1 MDEKVLEY
9 IETQRV
15 CVLAVEMLDGSPHSA
30 TVHFAAEP
38 AGSRFYFWTLPETRK
53 VESLHARPSSRASVV
68 IGFDEANMKTVQMD
82 GVVTFVSDQD
92 REQFDAV
99 YFGKFPEKVG
109 KFPDAVAVVFT
120 PTWWRFTDWTTPQG
134 RAVIDSTME

>member
-1 MDEKVLEY
+1 MKPEVLEY
-9 IETQRV
+9 IQTQRV
-15 CVLAVEMLDGSPHSA
+15 CVLAVEMPDGSPHAA
-30 TVHFAAEP
+30 TVHVAAEP
-38 AGSRFYFWTLPETRK
+38 DGSKFYFLTPLESRK
-53 VESLHARPSSRASVV
+53 VEPLHVRPSSRASVV

-82 GVVTFVSDQD
+82 GVVTFVPDQD
-92 REQFDAV
+92 REQFDGV

-134 RAVIDSTME
+134 KVVVTSND